1 MDIKKLRY
9 FLAVVEAGSITAAA
23 RRIPVAQPA
32 LTRQIR
38 LLEESVGA
46 RLLERD
52 RKGVSLTRAGRFLY
66 RQGRRLVAELDSVAK
81 KTRAI
86 SDGYSDSLSLG
97 ITTIHPCIPS
107 ISALISRFR
116 AEQPNIRLTLA
127 SMLSGPQTSA
137 ILDGGIDAGILF
149 TERDDRARLDYLPLA
164 SFRMA
169 VITSRRYPLTAAPP
183 TSLSAFAEAPFIRFS
198 RDSTPGS
205 FDRVDRCFRRA
216 GIVPNTVQ
224 ECHDDITI
232 RSLVATGMG
241 YAIMPSI
248 MALGERDLVA
258 HELEDLPVS
267 SQLMLAWRQEG
278 RSGAVDALCRL
289 VEDARRTAVDERPGL
304 SWEIDVETR

>member
-1 MDIKKLRY
+1 MDIKKLKY
-9 FLAVVEAGSITAAA
+9 FLAVVDAGSITAAA

-38 LLEESVGA
+38 LLEERVGA
-46 RLLERD
+46 RLFERD

-66 RQGRRLVAELDSVAK
+66 DNGRRLVAELDSVAK

-86 SDGYSDSLSLG
+86 SDGFSDSLAIG
-97 ITTIHPCIPS
+97 ITTIHPYIPS
-107 ISALISRFR
+107 ISSLISRFR
-116 AEQPNIRLTLA
+116 AQNPSIRLTLE
-127 SMLSGPQTSA
+127 SMLSGPQRKA

-149 TERDDRARLDYLPLA
+149 TEREEDPRLAYLPIA
-164 SFRMA
+164 SYRMA
-169 VITSRRYPLTAAPP
+169 VIVSRRHPLTEASP
-183 TSLSAFAEAPFIRFS
+183 TSLRAFAEAPFIRFS

-205 FDRVDRCFRRA
+205 YDRVDRCFRRA

-248 MALGERDLVA
+248 MVRGESDLVA
-258 HELEDLPVS
+258 YELEDLPIS
-267 SQLMLAWRQEG
+267 SQLMLAWRKD
-278 RSGAVDALCRL
+278 SSSK
-289 VEDARRTAVDERPGL
+289 AVDELCRMIDSPGNIMATPPED
-304 SWEIDVETR
+304 SRA